1 VLGRPFSA
9 PAHGVAGGVDLE
21 PAAEPVEL
29 DEAGSRIVVFEV
41 GDAS

>member
-9 PAHGVAGGVDLE
+9 PAHGVAAGVDLE

-29 DEAGSRIVVFEV
+29 DEAGSRVVVFEI
-41 GDAS
+41 GDR